1 MERHLSIATLLLL
14 SINQALARNLEIT
27 RTEPD
32 HEPSNPT
39 PTPSQVS
46 VGPLPEPQSS
56 SQVSSV
62 DAGTRAGVAIG
73 CLFGMCLLAG
83 IVFYVMKRR
92 KQWLA
97 RRVNDQ
103 RVRELQV
110 ADIIRSRTVQSQ
122 ALAQPS
128 PELKKE
134 LPQIS
139 EPSGL
144 EITRVELEG
153 TKFPGWEYT
162 RSHEIR
168 EDGSTALLECGT
180 VMNEAMVCMTT
191 FQFLVCI
198 NFILQDHQNL
208 PLKIYY

>member
-1 MERHLSIATLLLL
+1 MEQHFNIATTLLLFY
-14 SINQALARNLEIT
+14 INQVLARNLETT

-32 HEPSNPT
+32 PDAKPSTPT
-39 PTPSQVS
+39 PTPSQIS

-128 PELKKE
+128 PELEKQ
-134 LPQIS
+134 LPQI
-139 EPSGL
+139 PMP
-144 EITRVELEG
+144 VE
-153 TKFPGWEYT
+153 
-162 RSHEIR
+162 
-168 EDGSTALLECGT
+168 
-180 VMNEAMVCMTT
+180 
-191 FQFLVCI
+191 
-198 NFILQDHQNL
+198 
-208 PLKIYY
+208 

>member
-1 MERHLSIATLLLL
+1 MERHLRIATLLLL
-14 SINQALARNLEIT
+14 CINQVFARNLEII
-27 RTEPD
+27 RTELQA
-32 HEPSNPT
+32 EPLVPTPT
-39 PTPSQVS
+39 PTPSQIS
-46 VGPLPEPQSS
+46 VGPSPEPQSS

-103 RVRELQV
+103 RVQELQV

-122 ALAQPS
+122 ALVQPS
-128 PELKKE
+128 PEPKDQ

-153 TKFPGWEYT
+153 TRLPGWEYT
-162 RSHEIR
+162 RSHEVR
-168 EDGSTALLECGT
+168 QDGS
-180 VMNEAMVCMTT
+180 
-191 FQFLVCI
+191 F
-198 NFILQDHQNL
+198 
-208 PLKIYY
+208 